1 MYWIF
6 LHHRLSRALLLIV
19 LLLPSVI
26 ERSWGQRTAIS
37 KVLASQTPRLTLRFV
52 LDGVDLETQK
62 LVLERTA
69 TQTGDAEPAD
79 IVVAQVTAK
88 LKEFID
94 TKKGTVAL
102 LLPASYQPR
111 LTISNNKTIKP
122 DSSEILIKT
131 PTGYEINVSKLPD
144 SVTLK
149 FGRIDGQEFKLH
161 NIHIGA
167 DSPSELIL
175 RSLGTGA
182 GAAGAGAAGAGAVVP
197 AKKPATAD
205 EIVAF
210 LQQHSVDFPGFQPNQ
225 LYQNNGVTYLFVNRN
240 LHIAPGTAWPDCNQ
254 NPTTYQLVVV
264 DKEGDVPKAQY
275 LLETE
280 VAVVRDTELRIY
292 APPAGAIAG
301 APDPVKILGEATLAP
316 RVGTLLIT
324 ATLYNTGAGG
334 NDRNLLVRRAFRLSD
349 CDLGYHVGL
358 MLGINASFLSNPTN
372 IAASQL
378 PNSTNY
384 TLIAD
389 DPTTHQAL
397 TVMALFYPT
406 PRRYGYNYK
415 DLGFFQKF
423 NVSVGSQVG
432 PTLLG
437 DVLVGLN
444 YEMSRGLNF
453 GAGGH
458 YGRRRV
464 IIGQPGFEFG
474 KDVYAGGATFSEA
487 VNTRMQWD
495 LAWYIGIGIDL
506 RVIGPLFGR
515 SKEITDLRGVTPTT
529 TGTSEND

>member
-1 MYWIF
+1 MHWIF
-6 LHHRLSRALLLIV
+6 LHYRLSRALLLIV
-19 LLLPSVI
+19 LLLPCVI
-26 ERSWGQRTAIS
+26 VPSWGQGTAIS
-37 KVLASQTPRLTLRFV
+37 KVPAGQTPRLTLRFV
-52 LDGVDLETQK
+52 LDGADPEKQK
-62 LVLERTA
+62 LVLERIA
-69 TQTGDAEPAD
+69 TQAADEEPVD
-79 IVVAQVTAK
+79 IVVAQVLAK

-102 LLPASYQPR
+102 LLPTSYQPR

-122 DSSEILIKT
+122 DSSEMLIST

-149 FGRIDGQEFKLH
+149 FGRIDGQKFKVH
-161 NIHIGA
+161 KIHIGT
-167 DSPSELIL
+167 DSPSVLIL
-175 RSLGTGA
+175 RSP
-182 GAAGAGAAGAGAVVP
+182 VVAP
-197 AKKPATAD
+197 PVVASKKPATAD
-205 EIVAF
+205 EIVDF
-210 LQQHSVDFPGFQPNQ
+210 LQKHPADYPGFQPNQ

-254 NPTTYQLVVV
+254 KPTTYQLVVV

-292 APPAGAIAG
+292 APAAAAIAG
-301 APDPVKILGEATLAP
+301 APDPVKVLGEATLAP
-316 RVGTLLIT
+316 RAGTLLIT

-372 IAASQL
+372 IAVSQL
-378 PNSTNY
+378 PNSTDY
-384 TLIAD
+384 TLVAD

-444 YEMSRGLNF
+444 YEMSRGLNL

-474 KDVYAGGATFSEA
+474 KDVYAGGANFSEA

-495 LAWYIGIGIDL
+495 LAWYVGIGIDL